1 MGRKKKSDK
10 TIDVK
15 TRGYRRNAGAEPFE
29 GLIRSKEEKRAA
41 RAVGKNPFGFL
52 CREMAG
58 EILGEDQ
65 QNLYDEI
72 RTRIDDHGLTVDDCA
87 ALLALRMQLIK
98 SWVGEG
104 TIDNVRALQ
113 ELGSINRQMSDVAEA
128 YRQQGRTLP
137 NEVVFRMDWE
147 SLAKS
152 GAVPTTAPEIT
163 THPLTGDQLVAN

>member
-1 MGRKKKSDK
+1 MGRKRKSDQS
-10 TIDVK
+10 IDIK
-15 TRGYRRNAGAEPFE
+15 ERGHRRDSGSEPFE
-29 GLIRSKEEKRAA
+29 GLLRSKEAKRLQ

-58 EILGEDQ
+58 EILGAEEQ
-65 QNLYDEI
+65 ALYDEI
-72 RTRIDDHGLTVDDCA
+72 RKRIDDHGLTVDDTA

-98 SWVGEG
+98 GWIAEGE
-104 TIDNVRALQ
+104 IDKTRALQ

-137 NEVVFRMDWE
+137 SEVVFRMDWE

-152 GAVPTTAPEIT
+152 GSVPESAPIVS
-163 THPLTGDQLVAN
+163 THPLTGDQLVPN

>member
-1 MGRKKKSDK
+1 MGRKKKSD
-10 TIDVK
+10 TSIDIK
-15 TRGYRRNAGAEPFE
+15 SRGFRRDSGAEAFDE
-29 GLIRSKEEKRAA
+29 LIRSKEEKRLKK
-41 RAVGKNPFGFL
+41 AVGKNPFGFL

-58 EILGEDQ
+58 EILGESQRD
-65 QNLYDEI
+65 LYDEI
-72 RTRIDDHGLTVDDCA
+72 RERIDDHGLTVDDCA

-137 NEVVFRMDWE
+137 AEVVFRMDWD

-152 GAVPTTAPEIT
+152 GAVPDNAPTIST
-163 THPLTGDQLVAN
+163 NPLTGDQLVAN